1 MKMRSRS
8 DNTNLMNIYTLQSFD
23 TPNIVNQYHTV
34 LEKPWKYCQY
44 NTSMEKKTHKN
55 LTITTEP

>member
-1 MKMRSRS
+1 MRSRS

-44 NTSMEKKTHKN
+44 NTSMEKKHTK
-55 LTITTEP
+55 T